1 MTRLELAYRFLM
13 QAYPA
18 SHRERYEDEMVAVL
32 LDADPG
38 RSRPS
43 LRQATA
49 IVAAGIDVRLRA
61 EGELH
66 HGLQLAAVGAMAT
79 LTAVATVALSLSLP
93 QAPPLSAAVPAAMW
107 LIAIAVALFA
117 AKAESNFRV
126 APAAALVLVMVLG
139 GAELMGFKR
148 SVLAAAALCLLFTS
162 VAPRLGSH
170 RLALASTVGIIAGL
184 VFSIPNQAAL
194 DNSAPLSA
202 GPWAADAQWQHSAYS
217 LDSLS
222 VWLVAPILAAGLL
235 ALRWRS
241 RYIVAASLLGIAL
254 WLPVTLTPGGYFW
267 PLTGSMREL
276 IVSASAALALTILA
290 LAIALPWRT
299 QRPRPRHHPRS

>member
-18 SHRERYEDEMVAVL
+18 SHRARYEDEMVAVL
-32 LDADPG
+32 LDANP
-38 RSRPS
+38 RHRRPS

-61 EGELH
+61 QGELH
-66 HGLQLAAVGAMAT
+66 HGLQLASAGAMAT

-93 QAPPLSAAVPAAMW
+93 QAPPFSAAIPAAMW
-107 LIAIAVALFA
+107 LMTVAIALFA
-117 AKAESNFRV
+117 ARATSNFRV
-126 APAAALVLVMVLG
+126 APAAALVFVMVLG

-162 VAPRLGSH
+162 IAPRLGSH
-170 RLALASTVGIIAGL
+170 RLALASAVGVIAGT

-194 DNSAPLSA
+194 DNWAPLSA
-202 GPWAADAQWQHSAYS
+202 GPWAANAQWQYSAYS

-222 VWLVAPILAAGLL
+222 VWLAAPMLAAGLL
-235 ALRWRS
+235 ALRWRA
-241 RYIVAASLLGIAL
+241 RYIVAASLLSIAL

-267 PLTGSMREL
+267 SLNRSLREL
-276 IVSASAALALTILA
+276 IVSATAALALAVLG
-290 LAIALPWRT
+290 LAIFLPWRT
-299 QRPRPRHHPRS
+299 QHPRRPHT

>member
-32 LDADPG
+32 LDADTG
-38 RSRPS
+38 RGRLS

-49 IVAAGIDVRLRA
+49 IVAAGIHVRLRA
-61 EGELH
+61 DGELY
-66 HGLQLAAVGAMAT
+66 HGLRLATVGAMAT
-79 LTAVATVALSLSLP
+79 LTALATVALSLSLP

-107 LIAIAVALFA
+107 LVAVAVALFA
-117 AKAESNFRV
+117 ARADSNFRV

-162 VAPRLGSH
+162 VAPRLESR
-170 RLALASTVGIIAGL
+170 RLALASAVGITAGL
-184 VFSIPNQAAL
+184 VFSVPNQAAL
-194 DNSAPLSA
+194 DNWAPLSA
-202 GPWAADAQWQHSAYS
+202 GPWAADAQWQYSAYS

-222 VWLVAPILAAGLL
+222 VWLAAPILAAGLL
-235 ALRWRS
+235 ALRWRA
-241 RYIVAASLLGIAL
+241 RYIVAASLLSIAL

-267 PLTGSMREL
+267 PLTRPMREL
-276 IVSASAALALTILA
+276 IVSAGAALALIVLG

-299 QRPRPRHHPRS
+299 QRPRPPYHPRS